1 MELQSEN
8 KRAMFREMLRIRMVQ
23 ERIEAEYLEDRMRT
37 PVHLCIGQEAIAVG
51 VCAALRK
58 DDYINS
64 SHRGHGHYLAK
75 GGDLKAM
82 MAELH
87 CKVTGCSKG
96 YGGSMHLV
104 DTSVGD
110 MGHSAIV
117 GGGIPIGTGQAFA
130 SRMLGQ
136 DRVSVVFLGDG
147 AADEGTFYESVNYA
161 MLKKLPVLY
170 VLENNGW
177 AVCSPTATRQCG
189 DNVFHRGADP
199 GLLETCIIDGN
210 DLELVHEAA
219 VKAVERA
226 RAGLGPSLIEC
237 TTYRIL
243 GHAGCK
249 AQDAKGYRDEQ
260 EICHWSDKCPV
271 ESYRS
276 ALMDQGVI
284 EQPGLDAMRTEI
296 AAEIDEAFRYAID
309 SPLPTEADL
318 HKHLFCE

>member
-1 MELQSEN
+1 MELQIEN

-23 ERIEAEYLEDRMRT
+23 ERIESEYLEDRMRT

-51 VCAALRK
+51 VCVTLRK
-58 DDYINS
+58 EDYINS
-64 SHRGHGHYLAK
+64 NHRGHGHYLAK

-87 CKVTGCSKG
+87 CKTTGCSKG

-104 DTSVGD
+104 DTSVGY
-110 MGHSAIV
+110 MGHSAMV

-130 SRMLGQ
+130 SKMLKQ

-147 AADEGTFYESVNYA
+147 AADEGTFYESVNFA
-161 MLKKLPVLY
+161 MLKKLPVIY

-177 AVCSPTATRQCG
+177 AVCSPTASRQCG
-189 DNVFHRGADP
+189 DNVFHRGASPD
-199 GLLETCIIDGN
+199 LLATSIIDGN
-210 DLELVHEAA
+210 DVELVHETA

-249 AQDAKGYRDEQ
+249 SQDAKGYRDEQ
-260 EICHWSDKCPV
+260 EVCTWSEKCPL
-271 ESYRS
+271 ESYQD
-276 ALMDQGVI
+276 ALIEQGV
-284 EQPGLDAMRTEI
+284 LDQSVLASMRGEI
-296 AAEIDEAFRYAID
+296 AVEIDEAFKFAI
-309 SPLPTEADL
+309 
-318 HKHLFCE
+318 